1 MDLRRL
7 RPQEWLAGVFG
18 VVLLGSLFLDWFG
31 GRSGWQ
37 ALAVLDVVLALTAV
51 SALGLLAV
59 TVAHRTQAVST
70 GAASMIG
77 LTAIVGSVWLLVR
90 VAAPP
95 DGAERDV
102 GLWIGLAAC
111 LGLTGAAL
119 RSIRDDRFPQAVRDA
134 ARVEL
139 PPLPA
144 PPRDG
149 AGGASSS

>member
-1 MDLRRL
+1 VDLRRL

-37 ALAVLDVVLALTAV
+37 ALGVLDVVLALMAV
-51 SALGLLAV
+51 SALGLVAI
-59 TVAHRTQAVST
+59 TAAHRTQAVST
-70 GAASMIG
+70 GVASMLG
-77 LTAIVGSVWLLVR
+77 LVAIFVSVWLLVR
-90 VAAPP
+90 VASPP
-95 DGAERDV
+95 GGAERDV
-102 GLWIGLAAC
+102 GLWIGLVGC
-111 LGLTGAAL
+111 LGVTGAAL
-119 RSIRDDRFPQAVRDA
+119 RSIRDDRFPRAVRDA